1 MCLIPITHKELTM
14 NITQITVSAG
24 RTFNDPFEN
33 YSNYKPYLTL
43 TATLADDDQRKECI
57 EMLQAKAEKLMDNH
71 KRKML
76 SDLRAL
82 QAASQIRQEVS
93 DLEAKIDRFQERL
106 DAIKRNSPELP
117 PAEESEDIPW

>member
-1 MCLIPITHKELTM
+1 MQ
-14 NITQITVSAG
+14 ITQITVSAG
-24 RTFNDPFEN
+24 RTFNDPSEN

-43 TATLADDDQRKECI
+43 TATLAPEDNPTDQIHE
-57 EMLQAKAEKLMDNH
+57 LQAYAERLMDAH

-82 QAASQIRQEVS
+82 EAASHIRQEVS
-93 DLEAKIDRFQERL
+93 DLEAKITRFQERL
-106 DAIKRNSPELP
+106 EMIKKNSPELP

>member
-1 MCLIPITHKELTM
+1 MTITH
-14 NITQITVSAG
+14 ITVSAG

-33 YSNYKPYLTL
+33 FSNYKPHLTL
-43 TATLADDDQRKECI
+43 TATIDPGEDIRVEARVKE
-57 EMLQAKAEKLMDNH
+57 LQALAERLMDEH

-93 DLEAKIDRFQERL
+93 DLERKITLFQERL
-106 DAIKRNSPELP
+106 EAIKRNAPELP
-117 PAEESEDIPW
+117 PADEEIPW

>member
-1 MCLIPITHKELTM
+1 M

>member
-1 MCLIPITHKELTM
+1 M

-24 RTFNDPFEN
+24 RTFNDPYEN
-33 YSNYKPYLTL
+33 YSNYKPHLTL
-43 TATLADDDQRKECI
+43 TATLAPEDDAYDRLRL
-57 EMLQAKAEKLMDNH
+57 LQNYAEHLMDDH

-106 DAIKRNSPELP
+106 DEIKRNAPELP
-117 PAEESEDIPW
+117 FAEESEDITW

>member
-1 MCLIPITHKELTM
+1 MT
-14 NITQITVSAG
+14 ITQITVSAG
-24 RTFNDPFEN
+24 RTFNDPYEQ

-43 TATLADDDQRKECI
+43 TATLEDDDHRDECI
-57 EMLQAKAEKLMDNH
+57 EMLQAKAERLMDSH

-93 DLEAKIDRFQERL
+93 DLEAKITRFQERL
-106 DAIKRNSPELP
+106 EAIKHNAPELP
-117 PAEESEDIPW
+117 LYQDEDIPL